1 MEEKILL
8 AELTKNCN
16 GKKEKVLELLKT
28 YDLAELG
35 RDVQRQEFKDIENKV
50 LRENEF
56 FCGRDGL
63 TKRCDE
69 QPSFGERITD
79 EKWSF
84 LLSDDD
90 FERLQS
96 LMQPLYVEANL
107 TDEKGYYVTNWDMI
121 ACEARCELVE
131 YIIKEVIP
139 AAFRK
144 LFWENRDRIIF
155 QEKLIKITKQ
165 AFGIAA

>member
-1 MEEKILL
+1 MEKEILL
-8 AELTKNCN
+8 AELTKNC
-16 GKKEKVLELLKT
+16 GEKKEKLMDLLKAF
-28 YDLAELG
+28 DLAELG
-35 RDVQRQEFKDIENKV
+35 SKVQRQQFKDIENKV
-50 LRENEF
+50 LKENVF
-56 FCGRDGL
+56 LCGRPEV
-63 TKRCDE
+63 KVRCDD
-69 QPSFGERITD
+69 QPIFGERITD

-90 FERLQS
+90 FDRLQS

-139 AAFRK
+139 TAFRK
-144 LFWENRDRIIF
+144 LFWENRDRIVF
-155 QEKLIKITKQ
+155 QEKLIKITKE

>member
-8 AELTKNCN
+8 AELTKNCE

-28 YDLAELG
+28 FDLAELG
-35 RDVQRQEFKDIENKV
+35 SEMQRQQFKDIENKV
-50 LRENEF
+50 LKENVF
-56 FCGRDGL
+56 LCGHPEA
-63 TKRCDE
+63 KVRCDD
-69 QPSFGERITD
+69 QPIFGERITD

-90 FERLQS
+90 FDRLQS

-121 ACEARCELVE
+121 ACKARRELVE
-131 YIIKEVIP
+131 YVINEVIP
-139 AAFRK
+139 SAFRK
-144 LFWENRDRIIF
+144 LFWENRDRIVF
-155 QEKLIKITKQ
+155 QEKLIKITKR
-165 AFGIAA
+165 AFGVAA